1 MRFLFIFF
9 FLVSSNLIAQDTVI
23 SVNEAS
29 NYIGQEVIVQG
40 KVDQVVHLTTLPM
53 RVKQ

>member
-9 FLVSSNLIAQDTVI
+9 FLVSSNLIAQDAVI
-23 SVNEAS
+23 TVNE
-29 NYIGQEVIVQG
+29 NRDYIVQEVTLQG
-40 KVDQVVHLTTLPM
+40 KVDQVVQLTTLPM